1 VDLQS
6 LLEELSKKQS
16 PRLDLR
22 KKRLQGLDLIRNR
35 QYYKILGLPEFDKRY
50 TPGMTTTRNKY
61 LPIDKRRSAASYDLP
76 AIIVRDLNAQQC
88 GKGKFPVVT
97 LSTPEAT
104 MAFAEYIRLANLEAV
119 MDYAAD
125 EASIGSCVIVPEA
138 VTPDGD
144 NDSPTLHFS
153 YWKAF
158 EVDVV
163 FERNAPNTIA
173 KVTRTWEVSRS
184 ALQSDGYDV
193 KELDKK
199 WAAKALA
206 LRASRRKT
214 LASDRKPEEYQDWIM
229 RRVLD
234 KETSTWYEPV
244 PKKIYESK
252 DWDDLT
258 KDGVEPF
265 TTDDARTINHGL
277 GFCPAIFHI
286 PCKGDAANFPDGR
299 CIFEGSVDNKLAIDK
314 VMSIGVQAVVMAGT
328 PQLAVSKSGAGS
340 GADEI
345 EGPNPSDEGFDPED
359 VIEVEEKGG
368 AWLVQLDGGALTPLD
383 IVLRRLRDMGLE
395 NEGGSRI
402 TEESLA
408 GAKSGYAM
416 ELLNQALTYV
426 AGKMRP
432 YFAATLVRVVRMLAA
447 MRTKWNGLA
456 CEEGDLPDFDLKA
469 KVKQVSFGPFY
480 QMTGQDKQAEVA
492 AVVALVQGGL
502 MTAESA
508 ITYIAQFFD
517 ITDVEDEISK
527 VKTQTEAAAQT
538 EHDRAVELKQTA
550 PPKENA
556 A

>member
-1 VDLQS
+1 MDLQS

-16 PRLDLR
+16 GRLDTR

-35 QYYKILGLPEFDKRY
+35 QYYKVLGLPEFDKRY

-76 AIIVRDLNAQQC
+76 AIITRDLNAQQC
-88 GKGKFPVVT
+88 GKGKFPVVS

-104 MAFAEYIRLANLEAV
+104 TAFAEYIRLANLEAV
-119 MDYAAD
+119 LDYAAD

-138 VTPDGD
+138 VTPDSD

-158 EVDVV
+158 EVDPI
-163 FERNAPNTIA
+163 FERNAPNTL
-173 KVTRTWEVSRS
+173 KSVTRTWTVSRA
-184 ALQSDGYDV
+184 ALAADGYNV
-193 KELDKK
+193 KALDLE
-199 WAAKALA
+199 WSGKALA
-206 LRASRRKT
+206 LKAIKKRASTGGSEK
-214 LASDRKPEEYQDWIM
+214 KPEEYPTWIL
-229 RRVLD
+229 RRTLD
-234 KETSTWYEPV
+234 ATSSSWYMPV
-244 PKKIYESK
+244 PQKVYESK
-252 DWDDLT
+252 DWDDFKEPWALDADRT
-258 KDGVEPF
+258 VE
-265 TTDDARTINHGL
+265 HEL
-277 GFCPAIFHI
+277 GFCPAIWHI
-286 PCKGDAANFPDGR
+286 PCKGDVTNFPDGR
-299 CIFEGSVDNKLAIDK
+299 CIFEGSIDNKLAIDK

-328 PQLAVSKSGAGS
+328 PQLAVARSGAGS

-432 YFAATLVRVVRMLAA
+432 YFAATLVRLVRMLSA
-447 MRTKWNGLA
+447 MRTKWDGLA
-456 CEEGDLPDFDLKA
+456 CEEGDLPDFDLTA

-492 AVVALVQGGL
+492 AVVSLVQGGL
-502 MTAESA
+502 MTSESA
-508 ITYIAQFFD
+508 ITYLAQFFD
-517 ITDVEDEISK
+517 ITDVEDEIK
-527 VKTQTEAAAQT
+527 NVKTQTTANAQT
-538 EHDRAVELKQTA
+538 DHDRAVELKSTA
-550 PPKENA
+550 PPKEIA